1 MIVYDPTITNGYV
14 EVEGEATTEEST
26 GNTGTSI
33 DFGEVTLMG
42 DTNRDDVIDST
53 DIVVLNKYLISN
65 TMYSLQ
71 NATAKENSNT
81 VYDEILD
88 TKDSIAIINY
98 VLQLNTLD
106 DLGPADKPDNEFYS
120 KK

>member
-1 MIVYDPTITNGYV
+1 
-14 EVEGEATTEEST
+14 
-26 GNTGTSI
+26 
-33 DFGEVTLMG
+33 
-42 DTNRDDVIDST
+42 
-53 DIVVLNKYLISN
+53 
-65 TMYSLQ
+65 MYSLQ

-106 DLGPADKPDNEFYS
+106 DRSGR
-120 KK
+120 

>member
-1 MIVYDPTITNGYV
+1 
-14 EVEGEATTEEST
+14 
-26 GNTGTSI
+26 
-33 DFGEVTLMG
+33 
-42 DTNRDDVIDST
+42 